1 MSVAISMSSKM
12 VWQTILLDL
21 EMATDIRKAAATD
34 SIADTLD
41 YKTLSKR
48 VTQMVENSEVFL
60 VETLAE
66 NIANLI
72 LSEFP
77 TPWVRVILNKKGAIS
92 GASDVGV
99 IIERS
104 RSAD

>member
-1 MSVAISMSSKM
+1 
-12 VWQTILLDL
+12 
-21 EMATDIRKAAATD
+21 MAADIRKAAATD

-48 VTQMVENSEVFL
+48 VTHMVESSEVFL

-77 TPWVRVILNKKGAIS
+77 THWVRVTLNKKGAIS
-92 GASDVGV
+92 GAIDVGV
-99 IIERS
+99 IIERG